1 MGHAFTMVV
10 GITVCVLTLML
21 SHWVHDK
28 DKMHM
33 PSQQYAAQADSFGR

>member
-10 GITVCVLTLML
+10 GIAVCVLTLML

-28 DKMHM
+28 MRM
-33 PSQQYAAQADSFGR
+33 PSQQYAAQAESFGR